1 MKGAQHLRPS
11 FWIEMVPDPDLI
23 LCGLENS
30 ESAFLGEIALSTF
43 PFTQLCEN
51 QESNHYVGSEA
62 HLRLYK
68 DLGTASQHQA
78 SSRANKRWHSYEVGL
93 HASQGDAPL
102 HLLMCGTTSIQGKR
116 VFLCNAD
123 TI

>member
-51 QESNHYVGSEA
+51 QESNTMWA
-62 HLRLYK
+62 LRHISGCTKTWAQLHSTRPPPEPTRG
-68 DLGTASQHQA
+68 GTHMRLDSTLH
-78 SSRANKRWHSYEVGL
+78 RVMLHS
-93 HASQGDAPL
+93 
-102 HLLMCGTTSIQGKR
+102 T
-116 VFLCNAD
+116 F
-123 TI
+123 